1 MHLTK
6 SQFSDNL
13 VCTIQELLPASPRHT
28 LEQCRFVVV
37 PCREPNVHYSS
48 RDDSYSRWM
57 LNDENLEKQV
67 FTLAEVVNLLS
78 LPNSSYPLWITV
90 ALQREAPPYVVEL
103 RISLRIRT
111 PSQLQNTETGH
122 PPFKVNRQ

>member
-13 VCTIQELLPASPRHT
+13 VRTIQELLPASPRHI
-28 LEQCRFVVV
+28 LEQCCFVVV
-37 PCREPNVHYSS
+37 PCQESNVRYSS

-57 LNDENLEKQV
+57 LNDENLKNQV
-67 FTLAEVVNLLS
+67 FTLTEVVNLLS

-90 ALQREAPPYVVEL
+90 ALQREMPSYVVEL

-111 PSQLQNTETGH
+111 PSHLQNTETGH
-122 PPFKVNRQ
+122 PPFKVSR